1 MKKLLISTGFVIVAS
16 ITLLTSCKN
25 EEVKPNEFEAINS
38 WIMDNMKEGYYW
50 TDRIPTSP
58 NKEQKPDL
66 FFKSLLAKPD
76 DRFSWIQEN
85 YQDLLNSL
93 QGVSKEA
100 GYEFALYRESSN
112 SNNFT
117 AQVLYVKKGS
127 PAESAGLLRGD
138 MISQINNQ
146 QITVTNYS
154 TLLREINQ
162 NHSIT
167 FRPYDVLTNSY
178 GSSKN
183 LALSVVEY
191 AENPNYLDKV
201 IVQNNR
207 KIGYFVYNLFSTG
220 PISESNQYNEEMDAV
235 FARFQAAGITDLV
248 LDLRFNSGGEEA
260 AVINLASLIGKNIG
274 ATKLF
279 AKKQFNKTLTSQF
292 LNDPAYG
299 TDVFVSRF
307 KNKSQNVG
315 SMLKNNRVYILTSAR
330 TASASELVING
341 LRPYMDVFLI
351 GSTTAGK
358 NVASVSVYDTENPKN
373 TWGMQPIVLKYF
385 NSLDESNYS
394 NGFTPNIEDADRG
407 SQLPLGD
414 VNERLLSLAL
424 QHIQGS
430 GGRTSKTENLNREL
444 IGSSYDFKH
453 RNKELVVDRIKLK
466 RGGF

>member
-1 MKKLLISTGFVIVAS
+1 MKKPLFFKSFLIAAS
-16 ITLLTSCKN
+16 IFLLTSCKK

-38 WIMDNMKEGYYW
+38 WILENMKEAYYW

-58 NKEQKPDL
+58 NKEQTPDL
-66 FFKSLLAKPD
+66 FFKSLLTKPD

-100 GYEFALYRESSN
+100 GYEFALYREGSN
-112 SNNFT
+112 SNNII
-117 AQVLYVKKGS
+117 ALVLYVKKGS
-127 PAESAGLLRGD
+127 FAESAGLLRGD

-146 QITVTNYS
+146 QITVENYS
-154 TLLREINQ
+154 TLLRGIRQ
-162 NHSIT
+162 NHTISYK
-167 FRPYDVLTNSY
+167 PYDVSTNTY

-183 LALSVVEY
+183 LALSVFEY
-191 AENPNYLDKV
+191 AENPNYLDKI

-207 KIGYFVYNLFSTG
+207 KIGYFVYTLFSTG
-220 PISESNQYNEEMDAV
+220 PTSESNQYNDEMDAV

-248 LDLRFNSGGEEA
+248 LDLRFNSGGYETA
-260 AVINLASLIGKNIG
+260 TINLASLIGKNVD
-274 ATKLF
+274 ATKVF
-279 AKKQFNKTLTSQF
+279 AKRQYNKTVTNQI

-299 TDVFVSRF
+299 ADFLVRRF

-315 SMLKNNRVYILTSAR
+315 SLLKNNRVYILTSSGR
-330 TASASELVING
+330 TASASELVINA

-351 GSTTAGK
+351 GSTTVGK
-358 NVASVSVYDTENPKN
+358 NVGSISIFDDKDPKN
-373 TWGMQPIVLKYF
+373 TWGMQPIVIKYF

-394 NGFTPNIEDADRG
+394 NGFTPNIEDADSG

-444 IGSSYDFKH
+444 IGSSFDFKN
-453 RNKELVVDRIKLK
+453 RNKELVIDRIELK
-466 RGGF
+466 

>member
-1 MKKLLISTGFVIVAS
+1 MRTLPFFKSIIIAASILLLIS
-16 ITLLTSCKN
+16 CKKD
-25 EEVKPNEFEAINS
+25 EVKPNEFEAINS
-38 WIMDNMKEGYYW
+38 WILENMKEAYYW

-66 FFKSLLAKPD
+66 FFNSLLAKPD

-112 SNNFT
+112 NNNVI
-117 AQVLYVKKGS
+117 ALVLYIKKGS
-127 PAESAGLLRGD
+127 PAEAAGLLRGD
-138 MISQINNQ
+138 IINQINGQ
-146 QITVTNYS
+146 QMTVDNYS
-154 TLLREINQ
+154 TLLQGISQ
-162 NHSIT
+162 NHTISY
-167 FRPYDVLTNSY
+167 RPYSFLTNTY
-178 GSSKN
+178 GNSKN
-183 LALSVVEY
+183 LSLTVVEY

-201 IVQNNR
+201 IIQNNR

-220 PISESNQYNEEMDAV
+220 PTSESNQYNEEMDAV

-248 LDLRFNSGGEEA
+248 LDLRFNSGGAETA
-260 AVINLASLIGKNIG
+260 TINLASLIGKNID
-274 ATKLF
+274 ATKVF
-279 AKKQFNKTLTSQF
+279 AKRQYNKTLTSQI

-299 TDVFVSRF
+299 ADFLVSRF

-315 SMLKNNRVYILTSAR
+315 SLLKNNRVYILTSAR
-330 TASASELVING
+330 SASASELLING

-351 GSTTAGK
+351 GAKTYGK
-358 NVASVSVYDTENPKN
+358 NVGSISIYDTKDPKN
-373 TWGMQPIVLKYF
+373 TWGMQPIVVKSF

-394 NGFTPNIEDADRG
+394 NGFTPNIEDADSG

-444 IGSSYDFKH
+444 IGSSYEFKH
-453 RNKELVVDRIKLK
+453 RNKELVIERIELN
-466 RGGF
+466 